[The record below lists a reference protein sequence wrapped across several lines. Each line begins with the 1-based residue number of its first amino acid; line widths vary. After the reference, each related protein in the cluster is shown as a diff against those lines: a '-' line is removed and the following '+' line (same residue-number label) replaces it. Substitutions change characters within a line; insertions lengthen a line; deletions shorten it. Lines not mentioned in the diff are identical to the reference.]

1 MDQAADGCRR
11 NTVWQIILE
20 ELALRKGQTIAL
32 PWLYG
37 DVGEGE
43 YYFMGVFLMEKKR
56 KAIFQSTEIVYN
68 FLPSRMSHSGSLPA
82 PPSPPSHHSI

>member
-43 YYFMGVFLMEKKR
+43 YHFMGVFLMEKKE
-56 KAIFQSTEIVYN
+56 KQFFNQLKLFIIFCQA
-68 FLPSRMSHSGSLPA
+68 G
-82 PPSPPSHHSI
+82 